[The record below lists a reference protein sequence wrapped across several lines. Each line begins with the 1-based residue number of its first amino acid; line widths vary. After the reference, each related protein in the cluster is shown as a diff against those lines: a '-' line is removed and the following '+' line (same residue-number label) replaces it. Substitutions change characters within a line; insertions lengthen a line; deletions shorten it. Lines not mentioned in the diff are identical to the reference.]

1 MSNSDVPG
9 PYRQDA
15 AGDYGSAEFG
25 IGRSAGYGRSGAGR
39 DGGRGAG
46 GRGDDS
52 GRTDSGAAGNGAAG
66 NGAAGNG
73 AAGYGRAGDA
83 RRGTR
88 HAAGRRRRTGP
99 DPDPGGD
106 PRGWGAAAAG
116 SGPQGSR
123 GSRGNPAAGRPGS
136 GQVAD
141 DLRNRL
147 GVRGSRSVP
156 GGAGAPGTPGR
167 AGTGGYAAPRGGP
180 GTPPGPRGVSARP
193 GAPAPERAAG
203 YAGEGY
209 GRSGYGRARYGQA
222 ARDGG
227 TGTGGRG
234 RGGGG
239 NGSRGGGGG
248 DGGGGDGDGRGRGSG
263 YRGGPGGPNGLA
275 PRRGPRRQ
283 RRSFGEWFKSGDWWR
298 RWTWKKALGVLAA
311 IVLSVPLA
319 GLVAFFVAYER
330 TPIPTETSAL
340 ATAAP
345 STVYFRNGTTIG
357 TFSEGGLN
365 RQILT
370 SEQIPAV
377 MNNAIIA
384 AEDRQFYT
392 EGGISITGIARAAYE
407 DLRGGNVDQGGST
420 LTEQFVKNYYT
431 GFASADNSDKTA
443 NDKLRQALVAIKLA
457 HTKSKSWI
465 LTQYLNTVY
474 LGQNA
479 YGVGAAA
486 QVYFGEQA
494 SHLTV
499 SQAAM
504 LAAMANLPGY
514 FQTDPHAG
522 APYTALVARW
532 QYVIKNMVRDGALT
546 QAQASAQKF
555 PVVHLHFSP
564 SLDGYKGYLMQMVQQ
579 ELTETYG
586 YSQAQVDTGGMKVY
600 TTFSQ
605 EDMYELNQAVDTDKA
620 AMAADGQGL
629 PVYAHVGAVLENP
642 TTGAIEAVYGG
653 PGYGVKNCQQVLC
666 DYNMA
671 EDPKQVG
678 SSFKPYVLAAAVSQG
693 MDVQTSV
700 LNGYSPL
707 WIPEGQTLQARLAL
721 SSRTPKTDDGAFPYL
736 SFNEADENSG
746 AISPRT
752 AAAISSDPAFE
763 DLAHRV
769 GVQNL
774 LGVVRSFG
782 VGQTP
787 FDQGGAND
795 MTALYNQFG
804 QNSHASTAG
813 SVAISLGEGDLTAV
827 EQASLF
833 ATLADGG
840 IYHSPH
846 VVSKITRGDV
856 NVPLKIQTR
865 QVLTAAGAADVDYA
879 LSADNIPGGT
889 AYPQAAWP
897 GYSVIGK
904 TGTTQT
910 AQDAWFIGAIPQQA
924 LAVALFTNSQNSIS
938 GPGQQTL
945 DVLPTL
951 QGNTTGG
958 YGGAWPA
965 YIWHTFMTTA
975 FAAEPVQAW
984 PAPDY
989 NGFEEWNQVTGIDGA
1004 IPPKATPTPSASI
1017 SAVPAPS
1024 ASTCVQEGVVQ
1035 VCDPTGGGGGYTP
1048 PVGVNPT
1055 PVIPTPQPSLGGGP
1069 VSPPP
1074 TG

>member
-1 MSNSDVPG
+1 VSNSDVPG
-9 PYRQDA
+9 PYRQDS

-25 IGRSAGYGRSGAGR
+25 IGRNAGYGRSGS
-39 DGGRGAG
+39 GGDA
-46 GRGDDS
+46 DS
-52 GRTDSGAAGNGAAG
+52 GRGGN
-66 NGAAGNG
+66 
-73 AAGYGRAGDA
+73 
-83 RRGTR
+83 R

-99 DPDPGGD
+99 DPDPGDGNRGD
-106 PRGWGAAAAG
+106 GGRPSTRASAPPAGRSPQGPRSRAYPPAGAAG
-116 SGPQGSR
+116 
-123 GSRGNPAAGRPGS
+123 

-141 DLRNRL
+141 DLRDRL
-147 GVRGSRSVP
+147 GVRGSRS
-156 GGAGAPGTPGR
+156 GSDSR
-167 AGTGGYAAPRGGP
+167 GYAAPGS
-180 GTPPGPRGVSARP
+180 GPRAPQAGARP
-193 GAPAPERAAG
+193 ARPARETSAH
-203 YAGEGY
+203 YSDEGY
-209 GRSGYGRARYGQA
+209 GGSR
-222 ARDGG
+222 RDGG
-227 TGTGGRG
+227 TSTGYRARGGDGSGGGRDGGGRG
-234 RGGGG
+234 RGGG
-239 NGSRGGGGG
+239 
-248 DGGGGDGDGRGRGSG
+248 G

-275 PRRGPRRQ
+275 PSRGPRRQ
-283 RRSFGEWFKSGDWWR
+283 RRSFGAWFKSGDWWR
-298 RWTWKKALGVLAA
+298 RWTWKKALGVAGA
-311 IVLSVPLA
+311 IVLGVPLV
-319 GLVAFFVAYER
+319 GLIAFGVAYEQ

-345 STVYFRNGTTIG
+345 STVYFRNGNTIG

-377 MNNAIIA
+377 MNNAIVA
-384 AEDRQFYT
+384 AEDRHFYT
-392 EGGISITGIARAAYE
+392 EGGISVTGIARAAYA
-407 DLRGGNVDQGGST
+407 DLRGGDVSQGGST

-431 GFASADNSDKTA
+431 GFASADNSDKNA

-474 LGQNA
+474 LGENA

-486 QVYFGEQA
+486 QVYFGESA
-494 SHLTV
+494 SKLSV

-504 LAAMANLPGY
+504 LAALANLPGY

-532 QYVIKNMVRDGALT
+532 NYVIKNMVRDGALT
-546 QAQASAQKF
+546 PAQAGTQKF

-579 ELTETYG
+579 ELSVTYG
-586 YSQAQVDTGGMKVY
+586 FTQAQIDTGGMKIY

-605 EDMYELNQAVDTDKA
+605 QDMFELNQAVSTDKA
-620 AMAADGQGL
+620 AMAADGQPL
-629 PVYAHVGAVLENP
+629 PVYAHVGAVLEDP

-653 PGYGVKNCQQVLC
+653 PGYGVKNCEQVLC
-666 DYNMA
+666 DLNMA

-678 SSFKPYVLAAAVSQG
+678 SSFKPYVLAAAVGQG
-693 MDVQTSV
+693 MDVQDSV

-707 WIPEGQTLQARLAL
+707 WIPESQTMTGRLEL
-721 SSRTPKTDDGAFPYL
+721 SSRTPKTGAYL
-736 SFNEADENSG
+736 PFNEADENSG
-746 AISPRT
+746 PVSART

-774 LGVVRSFG
+774 LGVVKSFG

-787 FDQGGAND
+787 FDQGDGND
-795 MTALYNQFG
+795 LTALYDQFG
-804 QNSHASTAG
+804 ENSHASTSG

-840 IYHSPH
+840 VYRSPH

-856 NVPLKIQTR
+856 NVPLKVQMR
-865 QVLTAAGAADVDYA
+865 QVLTTAGAADVDYA

-910 AQDAWFIGAIPQQA
+910 AQDAWFIGAIPQQS

-938 GPGQQTL
+938 GPGAQTL
-945 DVLPTL
+945 DILPRL
-951 QGNTTGG
+951 EGNATGG

-975 FAAEPVQAW
+975 FAATPTQAW
-984 PAPDY
+984 PTPDY
-989 NGFEEWNQVTGIDGA
+989 TGFSLWNQVTGSSQ
-1004 IPPKATPTPSASI
+1004 PMPVKAKPTPSAT
-1017 SAVPAPS
+1017 VPTAAPS
-1024 ASTCVQEGVVQ
+1024 PSNSACVMEGNVQ
-1035 VCDPTGGGGGYTP
+1035 VCNPDGGGFTP
-1048 PVGVNPT
+1048 PVEQPT
-1055 PVIPTPQPSLGGGP
+1055 PVIPTPQPSFGNQG
-1069 VSPPP
+1069 SPPP
-1074 TG
+1074 AG